1 MSQDFSPPR
10 ILLPS
15 RRYGGYIFDLDGT
28 LVDSMPL
35 HFRAWQTA
43 LRTAG
48 APDDIFPWSE
58 FFAHGGMAAVDIV
71 RDLNRKF
78 ALHLPPQQTAD
89 SKRTCYATLSEQEVL
104 PVIPE
109 TLALVH
115 ALRAEHI
122 PYAIGTGSTLSGA
135 LQTLRAA
142 RIDALFPII
151 VTPDD
156 VPRGKPAPDI
166 FLKAAERMG
175 VPPSEC
181 VVFEDAAPGLRAAA
195 AAGMTAVAIPPSPPP
210 ITSVPRKQNA
220 QW

>member
-1 MSQDFSPPR
+1 MSSECPTPR

-43 LRTAG
+43 LCAAG
-48 APDDIFPWSE
+48 APPDIFPWHV
-58 FFAHGGMAAVDIV
+58 FLAHGGMAAVDIV
-71 RDLNRKF
+71 RDLNRTF
-78 ALHLPPQQTAD
+78 SLRLPPQQTAD
-89 SKRTCYATLSEQEVL
+89 NKRTIYAALSERESL
-104 PVIPE
+104 PTIPE

-115 ALRAEHI
+115 SLRSEHI

-142 RIDALFPII
+142 RIDSLFPII

-156 VPRGKPAPDI
+156 VPHGKPAPDI

-175 VPPSEC
+175 VAPADC

-195 AAGMTAVAIPPSPPP
+195 AAGMTAVAVPPSPEP
-210 ITSVPRKQNA
+210 IRSAK
-220 QW
+220 